1 MQRDEFIKGLNSN
14 LQLTNRERDI
24 IIERFASRESHDTLG
39 IICMEECA
47 ELQQQISKLLRGN
60 GNVNDLLEEMADV
73 YICLN
78 LLERMLYIPSSMTQ
92 KAIDV
97 KLERERRRQNEH
109 YQ

>member
-1 MQRDEFIKGLNSN
+1 MRRDEFIKGLNSN
-14 LQLTNRERDI
+14 LQLKNRERDI
-24 IIERFASRESHDTLG
+24 IIEKIASLESHDTLC

-97 KLERERRRQNEH
+97 KLERERRRQK
-109 YQ
+109 